1 LTGRRSEKIPELHIR
16 TFEQKSFY
24 ISFSY
29 VKWLGYMKVLAMVM
43 VLCVMAAGIPF
54 QFQEMN
60 SSHQEGHTLEM
71 AVLCDILEME
81 GEFSLEFNGAKHY
94 DIECS
99 RSDPTLIDFEYLVID
114 ADSIF
119 INDKNTRK
127 DVIMTRPSSDNKTKF
142 RVKNLSQTELKIL
155 DEDTVMRR
163 IWIKK
168 IEGCRKDARITFS
181 QDSGELYT
189 IFGKDSIMHL
199 ESFCQNSSWTLELSG
214 DFQIQ
219 IVDEEENSEPVR
231 NEEYGIGP
239 NLTNAQIVFS
249 GGLSVQNGKAPRVNP
264 FRLNLNFDDDV
275 SSLNLVDGQTTI
287 ISETVSDKETSENHF
302 LRVVDDDFRID
313 MQKDFYHT
321 NDYLKRFQLKN
332 LETMWIDEIRESNEK
347 LLVETRAIYSQDTL
361 FPKIFAVTKYFPAS
375 EKKEESGCLV
385 ETTNSEITCN
395 EVKFLEGNQYRV
407 EIEIQKLVRESIQID
422 IEDINCSCFVSYD
435 GEKMLK
441 DINLG
446 DIGFHHTYKF
456 IVVSGCS
463 RLSDSSDCFTKVFYH
478 KKSNEHQGDLPFCE
492 TRRFSAIINSGIVLG
507 IDPPESEPREISE
520 DDVLEIEKNI
530 SLDSETSN
538 PVIVRAFLVVEK
550 GFEVVGGAS
559 YVDGKLSNNGNTLLF
574 RVELK
579 PPDVEKT
586 ESPYKVRIL
595 VFYKMSGSDYYVLYL
610 PDPAKDETVVIDV
623 VVKPSGSFFYDHP
636 NINTALVSF
645 IAGVIAT
652 SFVSITIYFIKNRK
666 MKKKREKRK

>member
-1 LTGRRSEKIPELHIR
+1 
-16 TFEQKSFY
+16 
-24 ISFSY
+24 
-29 VKWLGYMKVLAMVM
+29 MKVLAAVM
-43 VLCVMAAGIPF
+43 VLCVMAAGISF
-54 QFQEMN
+54 QFQEV
-60 SSHQEGHTLEM
+60 SSSYQEGHTLEM

-81 GEFSLEFNGAKHY
+81 GKFSLEFNGAKHY

-99 RSDPTLIDFEYLVID
+99 RNDPTLIDFEYLVID

-119 INDKNTRK
+119 INDKNTNK
-127 DVIMTRPSSDNKTKF
+127 DVIMTRPSSDKKF
-142 RVKNLSQTELKIL
+142 RIENLSQTELKIL
-155 DEDTVMRR
+155 DEKTVMRR

-168 IEGCRKDARITFS
+168 IEGCRKDAGIIFS
-181 QDSGELYT
+181 QDSGKLYT

-199 ESFCQNSSWTLELSG
+199 ENFYQNSSWTLELSG
-214 DFQIQ
+214 DFQMQ
-219 IVDEEENSEPVR
+219 IVDEEENSEPIK

-249 GGLSVQNGKAPRVNP
+249 GPLSVQNGKAPRVNS

-275 SSLNLVDGQTTI
+275 SSLYLGGGQATI
-287 ISETVSDKETSENHF
+287 VSEAVSDKETSENQF
-302 LRVVDDDFRID
+302 LRVIDDDFRID
-313 MQKDFYHT
+313 MQKGFYHT

-332 LETMWIDEIRESNEK
+332 LETMWIDEIRESDEK
-347 LLVETRAIYSQDTL
+347 LLIETRAIYNQDTL
-361 FPKIFAVTKYFPAS
+361 FPKIFIITKYFPAS

-385 ETTNSEITCN
+385 ETNNSEITSD
-395 EVKFLEGNQYRV
+395 EVEFLEGNQYKV
-407 EIEIQKLVRESIQID
+407 EIKIQKLVKESIQID
-422 IEDINCSCFVSYD
+422 IEDINCNCFVSYK
-435 GEKMLK
+435 GEKIVK

-446 DIGFHHTYKF
+446 DKDFPHTYEF

-463 RLSDSSDCFTKVFYH
+463 RLSDSSDCFTRVSYH
-478 KKSNEHQGDLPFCE
+478 KKSNEHQTDFRFCE
-492 TRRFSAIINSGIVLG
+492 TRRFSAIVNSGIVLE
-507 IDPPESEPREISE
+507 ISPPESQPREISE

-530 SLDSETSN
+530 SLDSETSF
-538 PVIVRAFLVVEK
+538 PVTVRAFLVVEK

-559 YVDGKLSNNGNTLLF
+559 YVDGKLSNNGNSLLF

-623 VVKPSGSFFYDHP
+623 VVKPSGSMWYNHP
-636 NINTALVSF
+636 NIKDYLISF
-645 IAGVIAT
+645 CAGIFAT
-652 SFVSITIYFIKNRK
+652 ILGSFFIHVFIDWRK
-666 MKKKREKRK
+666 GKKKEKRKQKRK